1 VGLDSSLSVALLG
14 LLLGIRHAVDPDHVV
29 AVGTIATRT
38 SSFRRAATVGA
49 LWGVGHTLTILLV
62 GGGIIA
68 LRVAISPRI
77 ALAMEFAVAIMLILL
92 GLQNVATAR
101 RDEPREPSSTR
112 PFIVGMVH
120 GMAGSAA
127 VVLLILATVR
137 DSMWAFGY
145 LLLFGLGTVVGMV
158 IVTGIIAVPA
168 ELAVRRVRKARRW
181 LTLASG
187 VASVVLGLLLANELT
202 NRHDGLFSE
211 TPAWI
216 PR

>member
-1 VGLDSSLSVALLG
+1 LDSSLSVALLG

-168 ELAVRRVRKARRW
+168 ALAVRRVRKARRW

-187 VASVVLGLLLANELT
+187 VASSRIDTTDSFPRRRPGYRAEA
-202 NRHDGLFSE
+202 E
-211 TPAWI
+211 TSPF
-216 PR
+216 PS

>member
-168 ELAVRRVRKARRW
+168 ALAVRRVRKARRW

>member
-1 VGLDSSLSVALLG
+1 VESSLSIALLG

-38 SSFRRAATVGA
+38 ASFGRAATVGA

-77 ALAMEFAVAIMLILL
+77 GLAMEFAVAIMLILL

-101 RDEPREPSSTR
+101 RDEAREPSSTR

-137 DSMWAFGY
+137 DSMWAFAY
-145 LLLFGLGTVVGMV
+145 LTLFGLGTVVGMV
-158 IVTGIIAVPA
+158 IVTAIIAVPA
-168 ELAVRRVRKARRW
+168 ALAVRRVRNARRW

-187 VASVVLGLLLANELT
+187 VASVVLGLLLASELT
-202 NRHDGLFSE
+202 DRRDGLFSE
-211 TPAWI
+211 TPAWT